1 MSDKRDFYEVLGV
14 DKKATPDEIKKA
26 YRKKAIQYHPDRNP
40 GDKEAEEKFKEAAEA
55 YDVLSNPDKRARYDQ
70 FGPSMGPQGFGGGG
84 FSGGGMSMEDIFSQ
98 FGDIFSGFGG
108 FGGFGG
114 GGGRPG
120 RTVNRGSD
128 LRINAKVTLKDVVKG
143 VSKKFKITRY
153 VACEKCHGTGAKD
166 GTAFKTCSTCNGTGM
181 VTRVQH
187 TFLGAMQ
194 STSPCPDCHGEGRI
208 ISEQCAACHG
218 EGVERKEEIV
228 TVNIPAGVS
237 DGMTLRLEGKGNA
250 ARRGGITGN
259 LLVQISE
266 ERDPE
271 LIRDEND
278 ITYNLILD
286 FPTAV
291 LGGKVEVPTVD
302 GRARV
307 TIEPGTQS
315 GKILRLRG
323 KGIPS
328 MQGRGVGDELI
339 NVMIYTPEQLSAE
352 EKKAIEKMHE
362 SENFKPSEE
371 DKHRIFSK
379 LKHIFD

>member
-1 MSDKRDFYEVLGV
+1 MSEKRDFYEVLGV
-14 DKKATPDEIKKA
+14 DKKATAEEIKKA

-70 FGPSMGPQGFGGGG
+70 YGPSMGPQGFSGGG
-84 FSGGGMSMEDIFSQ
+84 FGGGMSMEDIFSQ
-98 FGDIFSGFGG
+98 FGDIFGG

-114 GGGRPG
+114 IGGGGRSN

-128 LRINAKVTLKDVVKG
+128 LRINAKVTLRDVVKG
-143 VSKKFKITRY
+143 VTKKFKISRY
-153 VACEKCHGTGAKD
+153 VACEHCHGTGAKD
-166 GTAFKTCSTCNGTGM
+166 GSAYKTCSICNGSGM
-181 VTRVQH
+181 VTRMQR
-187 TFLGAMQ
+187 TFLGTMQ
-194 STSPCPDCHGEGRI
+194 TTAPCPDCQGEGKI
-208 ISEQCAACHG
+208 ISEPCTHCHG

-237 DGMTLRLEGKGNA
+237 DGMTLRMEGKGNA

-271 LIRDEND
+271 LMRDEND
-278 ITYNLILD
+278 ITYNLVLD

-291 LGGKVEVPTVD
+291 LGGKVEIPTVD

-328 MQGRGVGDELI
+328 MQGRGVGDQLV
-339 NVMIYTPEQLSAE
+339 NVMVYTPEHLSSE
-352 EKKAIEKMHE
+352 EKKEIEKMRE
-362 SENFKPSEE
+362 SDNFKPSES